1 MEQNRANYFNEAQQ
15 RWLQARL
22 GKITASQCHLLFTGG
37 KRPMTEEELA
47 TEKANKGRRTTV
59 DTMFGEGAITYLQGL
74 VDEMT
79 TGEPSEEMDF
89 KQTEWG
95 KANEM
100 DAILNFEEI
109 TGLKV
114 TYHGI
119 SNPEFFKYGD
129 FAGGSPD
136 GDIEDIREDAICE
149 CKCHYDGANHLKKLL
164 IRSVDEFKDKFWKEY
179 CQDQMNMKVMNK
191 TSCYSI
197 SYDPRKKDPK
207 LRMKI
212 IRIPIDQEWQT
223 EFEARLEAA
232 IEMMA
237 DILSEINQHLFIK

>member
-1 MEQNRANYFNEAQQ
+1 MEQNKGNYFTEAQQ
-15 RWLQARL
+15 RWLYARL

-47 TEKANKGRRTTV
+47 IEKANKGRRTTV
-59 DTMFGEGAITYLQGL
+59 DTMFGDGAITYLHGL
-74 VDEMT
+74 VDELT

-100 DAILNFEEI
+100 DAILRFEEI

-119 SNPEFFKYGD
+119 SNPEFFKYGH

-136 GDIEDIREDAICE
+136 GDVEDIREDAIVE

-164 IRSVDEFKDKFWKEY
+164 IKSVDEFKDKFWKEY
-179 CQDQMNMKVMNK
+179 CQDQMNMRVIGK
-191 TSCYSI
+191 TNCYSI
-197 SYDPRKKDPK
+197 SYDPRKKDPT
-207 LRMKI
+207 LMLKI
-212 IRIPIDQEWQT
+212 IKIPIDQEWQS
-223 EFEARLEAA
+223 EFDARLEYA
-232 IEMMA
+232 IEVMA
-237 DILSEINQHLFIK
+237 DILSDIKKHLFVK